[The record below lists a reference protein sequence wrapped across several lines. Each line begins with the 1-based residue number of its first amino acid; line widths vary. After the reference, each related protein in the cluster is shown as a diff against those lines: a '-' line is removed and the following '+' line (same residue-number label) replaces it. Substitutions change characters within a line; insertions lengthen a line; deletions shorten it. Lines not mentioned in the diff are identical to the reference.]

1 MTGLIVMLL
10 GLLVGLLILRA
21 APPIV
26 WLRYRHGAPWRR
38 AVLLFGL
45 AFSARR
51 TWLQFCKDRKLAKLV
66 KEGRVTTREALW
78 SLMPGVRVE
87 RREGDRWT
95 APKLKISPFRYGLRG
110 WIKTTSEVSHEDL
123 FKNLDRIQDQWGV
136 SRLQLDHD
144 KPGRVSFVGYR
155 YEPLEEAHPSPL
167 LDAKGELAVRPGEI
181 TSADDIRLLVDQN
194 GHPID
199 VNLRSTAHGLL
210 AGITRSGK
218 SITAN
223 TLLASA
229 SLMSDVRLV
238 IIDPNLAAAAPWYR
252 TAYRVCTD
260 THPSRPTEILREVRD
275 EMEKRQ
281 DKFWDGRTDRLTE
294 FDEDC
299 PLWLVVIDEITNY
312 SKHSDK
318 KAREAFTAE
327 LLAVASQA
335 AKFGVRL
342 WLIAQKPSADVL
354 PTAVRTNLSTRIC
367 HRVDTIEDFQ
377 HLFQDARDLTITAAD
392 REMPQGVAVVHVG
405 AMKTPVRAKG
415 VYLPTEA
422 CWSISDALVED
433 GQAVRELPG
442 TTPATVL
449 EFPESAESAA

>member
-1 MTGLIVMLL
+1 MTGLILIIL

-21 APPIV
+21 APPIL
-26 WLRYRHGAPWRR
+26 WLRYRHHAPWDRA
-38 AVLLFGL
+38 AVLAFL
-45 AFSARR
+45 AFTARR
-51 TWLQFCKDRKLAKLV
+51 TWLQFCKDTKLAKLV
-66 KEGRVTTREALW
+66 KEGRITTRQALW
-78 SLMPGVRVE
+78 SMMPGVRVE
-87 RREGDRWT
+87 RRNPDQWK

-110 WIKTTSEVSHEDL
+110 HIKTTAEVSHEDL
-123 FKNLDRIQDQWGV
+123 LKIRERIQDRWGV
-136 SRLQLDHD
+136 DRLQLDHNR
-144 KPGRVSFVGYR
+144 PGRVDFRAYR
-155 YEPLEEAHPSPL
+155 YEPLEEAHPSLL
-167 LDAKGELAVRPGEI
+167 LDANGDLAIRPGEI
-181 TSADDIRLLVDQN
+181 TSADDIRLLVDQD
-194 GHPID
+194 GQPID

-210 AGITRSGK
+210 AGVTRSGK

-223 TLLASA
+223 TLLAYA

-252 TAYRVCTD
+252 TAHRVCTD
-260 THPSRPTEILREVRD
+260 SHPAEPTKILQEVRE
-275 EMEKRQ
+275 EMEARQ
-281 DKFWDGRTDRLTE
+281 GKFWDGRTDRLTD
-294 FDEDC
+294 FDEEC
-299 PLWLVVIDEITNY
+299 PLWLVVIDEVTNY

-335 AKFGVRL
+335 AKFGIRL

-354 PTAVRTNLSTRIC
+354 PTAVRTNLSTRVC

-392 REMPQGVAVVHVG
+392 REMPAGVAVVHVG

-422 CWSISDALVED
+422 CWSISDALVAD

-442 TTPATVL
+442 TVPAEIVD
-449 EFPESAESAA
+449 FPTAEETAA